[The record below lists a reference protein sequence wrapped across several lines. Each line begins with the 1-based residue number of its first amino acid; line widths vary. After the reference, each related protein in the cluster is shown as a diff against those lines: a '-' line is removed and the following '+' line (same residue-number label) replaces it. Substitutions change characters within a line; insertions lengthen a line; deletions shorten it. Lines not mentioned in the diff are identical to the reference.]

1 MKYFLLFVVFLI
13 AICGIASGSHFSG
26 AILLALGLLML
37 PIKAIQDF
45 NEMQLSK
52 SYEQAKIKNANLTEE
67 QYRRSAKIANISIC
81 VILSLFI
88 ISQFG
93 NNSNPPIND
102 TPTQTNTVK
111 YTDAQIKSAN
121 ELIEG
126 LKGTAGLI
134 KKFEESKTSLGYWD
148 IAIDENVWAS
158 TSYENKQILTVAC
171 KVYGTTHSK
180 NQFKGCIG
188 RGYYN
193 GLVYF
198 TDDSI
203 LSKPE
208 KY

>member
-1 MKYFLLFVVFLI
+1 MKYFLLLVVLLI
-13 AICGIASGSHFSG
+13 AICGIASGSYISG

-37 PIKAIQDF
+37 PIKVIQDF
-45 NEMQLSK
+45 NEMQLNK
-52 SYEQAKIKNANLTEE
+52 SFKQALTKSPNLTEE
-67 QYRRSAKIANISIC
+67 QYRKSAKIANISIC
-81 VILSLFI
+81 IILSLFI
-88 ISQFG
+88 ICQFG

-102 TPTQTNTVK
+102 TQTQTNTVK

-126 LKGTAGLI
+126 LKGSAGLI

-148 IAIDENVWAS
+148 MVIDEDVWAA
-158 TSYENKQILTVAC
+158 TSYENKEILTQAC
-171 KVYGTTHSK
+171 KVYGTSHSS
-180 NQFKGCIG
+180 NEFKGCIG
-188 RGYYN
+188 RGYYD

-208 KY
+208 RY